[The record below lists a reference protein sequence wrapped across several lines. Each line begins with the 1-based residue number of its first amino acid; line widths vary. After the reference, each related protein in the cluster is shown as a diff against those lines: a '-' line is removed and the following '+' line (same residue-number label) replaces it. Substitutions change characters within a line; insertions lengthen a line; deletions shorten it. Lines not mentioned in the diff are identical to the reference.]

1 MSGRETDDPWTS
13 EVDGDEV
20 VFRLADAEHT
30 LSGVRLWQELGIA
43 GDRLDLARVEGGW
56 ELRLPRPDVHRMEY
70 LFEVCDGEGDTTMW
84 TDPTN
89 PRVVGG
95 AFGEHSWLAMPGYA
109 EPDWVAVEPVE
120 SRTRSIVV
128 SGTPVG
134 EVPVDVWAPHDA
146 RPYEPLPLLVAHD
159 GPEFAA
165 YAGLTHYVGA
175 LLARADLP
183 RMRLA
188 LVHPRERNAWYSA
201 DDGYAEALTRHVLPR
216 IHRGWSTRRG
226 ATVLMGAS
234 LGALA
239 ALHAEWTRPGTFAG
253 LFLQS
258 GSFFTPAT
266 DPQERDFSHFAEVTG
281 FVRAVL
287 AATEPPSRPAVA
299 LTAGTAEENRLN
311 NRVMAAHLRTLGY
324 DVEYAER
331 LDVHNYTAWRD
342 MLHPHLTGLLQRVWG
357 DPRGT

>member
-1 MSGRETDDPWTS
+1 MASTVEGAEA
-13 EVDGDEV
+13 
-20 VFRLADAEHT
+20 VFRLADPERAWT
-30 LSGVRLWQELGIA
+30 AVRLWQEVG
-43 GDRLDLARVEGGW
+43 LDGAATALAPVDGGW
-56 ELRLPRPDVHRMEY
+56 ELRVPRPPVHRMEY
-70 LFEVCDGEGDTTMW
+70 LFEVTDAAGDTSTI
-84 TDPTN
+84 TDPGN

-95 AFGEHSWLAMPGYA
+95 AFGEHSWLAMPEYA
-109 EPDWVAVEPVE
+109 EPDWVAVRPVE
-120 SRTRSIVV
+120 SRMRGIVV

-165 YAGLTHYVGA
+165 YAGLTHYAGA

-201 DDGYAEALTRHVLPR
+201 HDGYAEALTRHVLPR

-258 GSFFTPAT
+258 GSFFTPET

-281 FVRAVL
+281 FVREVL
-287 AATEPPSRPAVA
+287 ASAEPPSRPAVA
-299 LTAGTAEENRLN
+299 LTAGSAEENMLN

-324 DVEYAER
+324 DVEYAESP
-331 LDVHNYTAWRD
+331 DVHNYTAWRD
-342 MLHPHLTGLLQRVWG
+342 VLHPHLTGLLQRVWG
-357 DPRGT
+357 EPRGT